1 MGNVIMDL
9 KNFIAYLLLRFY
21 ICWDWWKVKRINTK
35 PKIQEVGFNFRTSD
49 WDFSKAKPLFLYK
62 NKGVQRFH
70 AFGHL
75 KVKIMKLE

>member
-1 MGNVIMDL
+1 MITAERGAPL
-9 KNFIAYLLLRFY
+9 KAQFQS
-21 ICWDWWKVKRINTK
+21 KRTK
-35 PKIQEVGFNFRTSD
+35 MEGGFNFRTSD